1 MIADILRNVNLFVD
15 GRGYAGKVE
24 EMTLP
29 KLAPTLQ
36 EYKAG
41 GMSAPVDVPMG
52 SHEKL
57 EAELTLKAFD
67 PEVLKL
73 FNVNP
78 GSDVPFTAR
87 GALQDDN
94 GAIRGVVVTM
104 RGLIKEYDMG
114 TWKAAEEVQLKL
126 GLSLRYYKLEYD
138 GATLIEADPIG
149 MTLVVNGVDQLAK
162 TREALGL

>member
-1 MIADILRNVNLFVD
+1 MLTDIIRNINLFVD
-15 GRGYAGKVE
+15 GRGYAGRVE

-29 KLAPTLQ
+29 KLTPVLM

-41 GMSAPVDVPMG
+41 GMSAPIDVPMG

-57 EAELTLKAFD
+57 EAEVTLKAFD

-73 FNVNP
+73 FNVNQ
-78 GSDVPFTAR
+78 GSDVAFTAR
-87 GALQDDN
+87 GALQDGD
-94 GAIRGVVVTM
+94 GTTRAVVVTM

-138 GATLIEADPIG
+138 QKVLIESDPIN
-149 MTLVVNGVDQLAK
+149 MVLTVDDKDQLADM
-162 TREALGL
+162 RQALGI

>member
-1 MIADILRNVNLFVD
+1 MIADVIRNINLFID

-29 KLAPTLQ
+29 KLSPTLQ

-41 GMSAPVDVPMG
+41 GMSAPIDVPMG
-52 SHEKL
+52 SHDKL
-57 EAELTLKAFD
+57 EAELTLRAFD

-73 FNVNP
+73 FSVNP
-78 GSDVPFTAR
+78 GSVVPFTAR
-87 GALQDDN
+87 GALQDDD
-94 GAIRGVVVTM
+94 GSVRAVAVTM

-114 TWKAAEEVQLKL
+114 AWKAADEVKLKL

-138 GATLIEADPIG
+138 GQVLIESDP
-149 MTLVVNGVDQLAK
+149 VNMVLIVDGVDQLAD
-162 TREALGL
+162 TRRALGL